1 MPKTAIIQTRID
13 ENTKTQV
20 QSILAALDISMSQA
34 ISMFLR
40 QIVIHRGIPFEL
52 KIPNALTARTLD
64 KADAGKEL
72 HRASNVD
79 ELFRELDS

>member
-1 MPKTAIIQTRID
+1 MPKTSIIQTRID

-20 QSILAALDISMSQA
+20 QAILAALDISMSQA

-64 KADAGKEL
+64 KTETGKEL
-72 HRASNVD
+72 HRTSNVD

>member
-13 ENTKTQV
+13 ENTKAQV

-52 KIPNALTARTLD
+52 KIPNALTARTLG
-64 KADAGKEL
+64 KAEAGKEL
-72 HRASNVD
+72 HRVSNAD

>member
-13 ENTKTQV
+13 KNTKAQV
-20 QSILAALDISMSQA
+20 QAILAALDISMSQA

-52 KIPNALTARTLD
+52 KIPNALTSKTLQQVE
-64 KADAGKEL
+64 AGRKL
-72 HRASNVD
+72 RRVSNVNK
-79 ELFRELDS
+79 LFRELDS

>member
-20 QSILAALDISMSQA
+20 QAILAALDISMSQA

-40 QIVIHRGIPFEL
+40 QVVIHRGIPFEL
-52 KIPNALTARTLD
+52 KIPNALTTKTLKRVEAGRGLRRVTGVD
-64 KADAGKEL
+64 K
-72 HRASNVD
+72 
-79 ELFRELDS
+79 LFRELGS